1 MKKAIYRKLLADC
14 IKFFLLILF
23 TISTIIWVLQAVNFL
38 DFVIEDGHG
47 FFVYFNYTI
56 LSFPKIL
63 SAIYPFA
70 IFLSFS
76 HILLDY
82 EDKNEL
88 IIFWNFGIEKFDF
101 IKFFTKISF
110 FFVLLN
116 LLLNAIITP
125 MAQDKARSFIRS
137 SDLDFFESALKPK
150 KFVDV
155 FKNLTIY
162 FEEKNEIGELR
173 SIFINDTSQ
182 SIIAEYGKF
191 EIRGKKKILV
201 LYNGKT
207 IKNTNNKIS
216 EFDFSKT
223 DFNISNFSTQTVTQ
237 QKIQE
242 TSTQE
247 LVICSLILNKIK
259 KDINNTLA
267 TITNCSE
274 VGLENIYKE
283 IYVRLIKPL
292 YITFLITISLLLI
305 VKSKIDLT
313 FKFYRFKIYTLGFL
327 FIIFLESSS
336 KLVTT
341 NILQNLILAILPIFL
356 IFTIYLYFLIKFK
369 VNKI

>member
-1 MKKAIYRKLLADC
+1 M
-14 IKFFLLILF
+14 
-23 TISTIIWVLQAVNFL
+23 
-38 DFVIEDGHG
+38 
-47 FFVYFNYTI
+47 
-56 LSFPKIL
+56 
-63 SAIYPFA
+63 
-70 IFLSFS
+70 
-76 HILLDY
+76 
-82 EDKNEL
+82 
-88 IIFWNFGIEKFDF
+88 
-101 IKFFTKISF
+101 
-110 FFVLLN
+110 
-116 LLLNAIITP
+116 
-125 MAQDKARSFIRS
+125 
-137 SDLDFFESALKPK
+137 
-150 KFVDV
+150 
-155 FKNLTIY
+155 
-162 FEEKNEIGELR
+162 
-173 SIFINDTSQ
+173 
-182 SIIAEYGKF
+182 
-191 EIRGKKKILV
+191 RGKKKILV